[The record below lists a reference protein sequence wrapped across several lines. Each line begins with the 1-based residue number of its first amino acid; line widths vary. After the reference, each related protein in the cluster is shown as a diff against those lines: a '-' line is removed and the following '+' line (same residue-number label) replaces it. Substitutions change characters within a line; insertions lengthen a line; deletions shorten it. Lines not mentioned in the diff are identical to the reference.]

1 MSTVTLVE
9 DGLMVAMAAAA
20 LVFGGH

>member
-9 DGLMVAMAAAA
+9 DGLMIAMAAGA
-20 LVFGGH
+20 LFGMGH